1 MSLYAAIRH
10 RLRTL
15 LRPAAHARELRE
27 EIDFHLSLEAM
38 DQAACADGSRRSD
51 APYTARR
58 RFGNVTR
65 YTEETREMS
74 GLGFFDMLR
83 QDLRFAFRTF
93 RQAKS
98 FTFVA
103 VATIALGIGARV
115 AIFSV
120 VEGLILDPLPYPDA
134 DRVVMV
140 WMDNSR
146 LGVHEDVHSYP
157 NLADLK
163 AQNRSLS
170 HLAPYVQG
178 AYNVTG
184 TGEPRRVAAGLL
196 PAEALAALGARPIVG
211 TLYSADNERT
221 GNDAVVVISQRLWQ
235 TELGGDPNVVG
246 RRLELNGRARTIVG
260 VLPATF
266 AFPSEWTE
274 LWVPLV
280 IPDAAKTA
288 RSWFSYPA
296 VGKLKPG

>member
-38 DQAACADGSRRSD
+38 DQAAGADGSRRSD
-51 APYTARR
+51 APYTAGR

-65 YTEETREMS
+65 YTRGRREMS
-74 GLGFFDMLR
+74 GLVFFDMLR
-83 QDLRFAFRTF
+83 QDLRCSFRTF

-103 VATIALGIGARV
+103 VATIALGIGATV

-140 WMDNSR
+140 WMDNPR
-146 LGVHEDVHSYP
+146 LNLHEDVHSYP
-157 NLADLK
+157 NLTDLK

-170 HLAPYVQG
+170 HLEPYREG
-178 AYNVTG
+178 GFNLTG
-184 TGEPRRVAAGLL
+184 DGEPQRVLGGVVTARLFD
-196 PAEALAALGARPIVG
+196 ALGARPIVG
-211 TLYSADNERT
+211 RLFSTENQLAA
-221 GNDAVVVISQRLWQ
+221 NDAAGVISDGLWE
-235 TELGGDPNVVG
+235 TNFGGDAGIVGKSVELSG
-246 RRLELNGRARTIVG
+246 RRRTIVG
-260 VLPATF
+260 VLPETF
-266 AFPSEWTE
+266 DFPNERTQVW
-274 LWVPLV
+274 LPL
-280 IPDAAKTA
+280 
-288 RSWFSYPA
+288 
-296 VGKLKPG
+296 